1 MLGYYLPMKNAQ
13 KRLQELIGAYMR
25 VKIARKAKHNGVAV
39 AYVVKVGSLKFP
51 RGVGE
56 WYFPGDCRP
65 ETALRMA
72 INDYENYLND
82 AKGE

>member
-1 MLGYYLPMKNAQ
+1 
-13 KRLQELIGAYMR
+13 MR

-56 WYFPGDCRP
+56 WYFPSDCRP

-82 AKGE
+82 ARGE